1 MNINELA
8 ISLLSK
14 RYGQNITLQQLSY
27 ESIPFEREELG
38 LSGDYPKQVIAHMY
52 QFSDRYRLVLI
63 TDVNCQKL
71 LSDEFTWLVSDADE

>member
-27 ESIPFEREELG
+27 ESILFEREELG
-38 LSGDYPKQVIAHMY
+38 LSGDYPKQVIL
-52 QFSDRYRLVLI
+52 RW
-63 TDVNCQKL
+63 TP
-71 LSDEFTWLVSDADE
+71 